1 MAILAETVE
10 KSSEIAIRDSY
21 RTQPVS
27 AYPKIDTR
35 FRGDAERRR
44 QGRTH
49 HCRGVNFGLS
59 ADSHHGG
66 DTVHFDS
73 GQLQFEFSVQPFGRR
88 HFQPARHIHPN
99 FVFAGGTPVQI
110 THRQNHRYAERVGQ
124 TRTHTDVEILPQ
136 LIDENDSAVGQYAA
150 PCYLTRHG
158 INAATQR
165 GDQAPSF
172 GDGAQVRYVQT
183 RIQNP
188 VGIQRGGRTLVL
200 KRGIRTIERRR
211 PCDELSPVVSFHG
224 KRQRV
229 PPRKTPHCSRTE
241 SASCFV
247 PQRRG
252 REVFATHIALPEKS
266 GRKADTDT

>member
-172 GDGAQVRYVQT
+172 GDGGAGAIRSDSYSESGRDSARRPHPRFEARHTYNRASPTMRRVVPGRFVSRKET
-183 RIQNP
+183 ACTAPKNATLLPNRICLLLRP
-188 VGIQRGGRTLVL
+188 SKKRT
-200 KRGIRTIERRR
+200 RGIRYSHSLARKER
-211 PCDELSPVVSFHG
+211 
-224 KRQRV
+224 
-229 PPRKTPHCSRTE
+229 
-241 SASCFV
+241 
-247 PQRRG
+247 
-252 REVFATHIALPEKS
+252 
-266 GRKADTDT
+266 

>member
-35 FRGDAERRR
+35 FRGDAERWR

-136 LIDENDSAVGQYAA
+136 LIDENDSAVLFDSARHKCRNPTRRSSSIVRRWGAGAIHSDSYSESGQDSA
-150 PCYLTRHG
+150 
-158 INAATQR
+158 
-165 GDQAPSF
+165 
-172 GDGAQVRYVQT
+172 
-183 RIQNP
+183 
-188 VGIQRGGRTLVL
+188 
-200 KRGIRTIERRR
+200 RR
-211 PCDELSPVVSFHG
+211 PH
-224 KRQRV
+224 
-229 PPRKTPHCSRTE
+229 SRFEARHTYN
-241 SASCFV
+241 
-247 PQRRG
+247 
-252 REVFATHIALPEKS
+252 
-266 GRKADTDT
+266 